1 LNFPFTL
8 SLPTGG
14 VDNHSLPDLSTAAPR
29 HFRASTPQLKPKP
42 MSVAGVPIALAHRWL
57 CRHPGFPLPAGLGT
71 ILA

>member
-1 LNFPFTL
+1 
-8 SLPTGG
+8 
-14 VDNHSLPDLSTAAPR
+14 
-29 HFRASTPQLKPKP
+29 